1 MKRARWTVLAL
12 AVLSAG
18 GCVAMGPGGWG
29 DVLGDIGGMGGVGG
43 VGDRTGTVRG
53 DVDWIDTRRGEM
65 ELRAS
70 FGQRTRVTYDSRTQV
85 LYRGQRQSVGSL
97 STGDRVVAL
106 VERGGR
112 RGDLYARQ
120 ITVEQWTRDDHDE
133 GGWEEAR
140 IQRFE
145 GQVGWVDAQ
154 QGRFQLRASRA
165 TYVVSL
171 PYNASSSTIDRFR
184 RLRAGNSVR
193 IQGELLGNGRVELD
207 RFL

>member
-1 MKRARWTVLAL
+1 MKRASWTVLAL

-18 GCVAMGPGGWG
+18 GCMATGPGGWG
-29 DVLGDIGGMGGVGG
+29 DVLADIGGMGGVG
-43 VGDRTGTVRG
+43 DRGGTVRG
-53 DVDWIDTRRGEM
+53 DVEWIDARRQEM

-70 FGQRTRVTYDSRTQV
+70 FGQRARVSFDSRTQV
-85 LYRGQRQSVGSL
+85 VYRGQRQSVNSL

-112 RGDLYARQ
+112 QGDVYARQ
-120 ITVEQWTRDDHDE
+120 ITVEEWTRDERDG
-133 GGWEEAR
+133 GGWEQAR
-140 IQRFE
+140 SQRFD

-171 PYNASSSTIDRFR
+171 PYNASNSTIDRFR

-193 IQGELLGNGRVELD
+193 IQGELLGNGRVELE